1 MRIFSIVIALLAG
14 LASLF
19 VSVCG
24 GGFFV
29 TFGYTAT
36 RSMLHPASMLHQTA
50 AQVALAIL
58 PMLMFAAACAAVG
71 AWAFWRSIR
80 FIRREWLRRD

>member
-1 MRIFSIVIALLAG
+1 MTRIVVIVFGLLAG

-29 TFGYTAT
+29 VMGYD
-36 RSMLHPASMLHQTA
+36 
-50 AQVALAIL
+50 AIRRMFQPTGTNELLSVL
-58 PMLMFAAACAAVG
+58 PVLMFAAGCAG
-71 AWAFWRSIR
+71 AGGWVCWKCVQ
-80 FIRREWLRRD
+80 FIRRELANRH

>member
-1 MRIFSIVIALLAG
+1 MMRIVAIALALLAG

-29 TFGYTAT
+29 ITGYQSI
-36 RSMLHPASMLHQTA
+36 RGMLHPTGTQTA
-50 AQVALAIL
+50 LFAVPLL
-58 PMLMFAAACAAVG
+58 MLAAACAAVG
-71 AWAFWRSIR
+71 GWVFWQCIK
-80 FIRREWLRRD
+80 FIRRESVDRD